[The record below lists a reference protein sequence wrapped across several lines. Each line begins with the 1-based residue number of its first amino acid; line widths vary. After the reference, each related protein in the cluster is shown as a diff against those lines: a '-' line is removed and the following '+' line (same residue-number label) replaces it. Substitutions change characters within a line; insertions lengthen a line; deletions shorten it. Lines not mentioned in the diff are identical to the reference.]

1 MAHQALPG
9 KDQESRPHD
18 SETSKSAA
26 NTEQSMPHMLTTK
39 SGTSRAVFEDY
50 IKTLPNQGTGHTI
63 AYPHLPWQSY
73 VTNLTSAQAQEVAT
87 QSFIDH
93 VGRITEDD
101 GGA

>member
-1 MAHQALPG
+1 MAHQASQD
-9 KDQESRPHD
+9 KDQETAPHD
-18 SETSKSAA
+18 SETSKPAA
-26 NTEQSMPHMLTTK
+26 DTERSMPHMLTTK

-50 IKTLPNQGTGHTI
+50 IKTLPDPGTGHTI

-93 VGRITEDD
+93 VGRITEDN